1 MLKIEKNI
9 DLRIRKAFMAIRKEI
24 QWDLF
29 LSHWRWSQVSSKD
42 RPKEEKDRFII
53 NKDNIRPRVAVNK
66 IHRIELKAGAT
77 RPVIWVVE
85 ELVAVGHLDPAQT
98 ANKTEMPIYVSVVKT
113 KQTNNPVILRL
124 LF

>member
-9 DLRIRKAFMAIRKEI
+9 HVRVRKAFMVIRKEI

-42 RPKEEKDRFII
+42 CPKEEKDRFII
-53 NKDNIRPRVAVNK
+53 NKDNIRSRVAVNK

-77 RPVIWVVE
+77 RPVIWVIE
-85 ELVAVGHLDPAQT
+85 ELVTVGHLDPAQT
-98 ANKTEMPIYVSVVKT
+98 ANKTEMSIYVSVVKT
-113 KQTNNPVILRL
+113 KQTNNPVIVCL